1 MRVRDLGGTYR
12 CCGCVTNTE
21 PKSEWERGGKPEG
34 DLDETVPDDVIGG
47 SSPLL
52 EERSTWLPAH
62 KSPGECGMLPF
73 FSLASLVVK
82 PFPSSDF
89 TSGTAPSSGRSWWA
103 IMSPPGGRLP
113 ARRVRRVYDWR
124 WLLRLPH
131 TWTGVSCNMCAP
143 TDAGVT
149 PFRDQNSA
157 VIDAAWWCH
166 RHTPVT
172 LRRPRCARRFRH
184 SFIAPQLAMKEK
196 KRSLR

>member
-1 MRVRDLGGTYR
+1 MVSTTRYSHLSLFSSG
-12 CCGCVTNTE
+12 
-21 PKSEWERGGKPEG
+21 GGKPEG

-73 FSLASLVVK
+73 FSLASLVVN

-89 TSGTAPSSGRSWWA
+89 TSGTAPSSDRSWWA

-143 TDAGVT
+143 TDAGS
-149 PFRDQNSA
+149 RALSSRGAA
-157 VIDAAWWCH
+157 VSRPKQRRHRRRLVVSPPHACYPSPPPAAQGAFAI
-166 RHTPVT
+166 PL
-172 LRRPRCARRFRH
+172 LRPSWR
-184 SFIAPQLAMKEK
+184 
-196 KRSLR
+196 